1 MFFKAKTLTAHA
13 PCHVTCGQGVQ
24 NNHIFGIPKAIL
36 PIHYTTFM
44 GLQWRLVAVFG
55 RKFLSPFFAQFS
67 TLGGFFRG

>member
-24 NNHIFGIPKAIL
+24 NDHIFEIPEAIL

-44 GLQWRLVAVFG
+44 GLR
-55 RKFLSPFFAQFS
+55 
-67 TLGGFFRG
+67 